1 MGEVGTECQNQFRQ
15 SFTMV
20 RGSWL
25 GQQSLAVSSSNAA
38 SGFSMAP
45 RAVLPEPQGGM
56 QGFSTKGSKGEEQTE
71 R

>member
-1 MGEVGTECQNQFRQ
+1 
-15 SFTMV
+15 MV